1 VTEPSRTALLRSAR
15 DLFLTRGFSNVSM
28 AQIRTDANVSNG
40 SLFHH
45 FPTKAHLARTL
56 YVETLLG
63 YQRAILKAL
72 DGGPSA
78 PEGVAALVDA
88 HVRWVTEHPDDARV
102 LDELRDATRVHGA
115 PVEGAPLEG
124 ESVEWKS
131 VNAEAFSRLHAWIV
145 SRVAAGDMVD
155 LPLSTFMAVVFA
167 PAVELTRAWVKKR
180 PVRVRP
186 SVREALVRGAIAAVT
201 QPIAKKRSRGK

>member
-1 VTEPSRTALLRSAR
+1 
-15 DLFLTRGFSNVSM
+15 M
-28 AQIRTDANVSNG
+28 AEIRADANVSNG

-56 YVETLLG
+56 YVDTLLG
-63 YQRAILKAL
+63 YHHAILKAL
-72 DGGPSA
+72 DGDPPA
-78 PEGVAALVDA
+78 AQGVAALIDA
-88 HVRWVTEHPDDARV
+88 HVRWVTTHPDDARV

-115 PVEGAPLEG
+115 PVEGAPLG
-124 ESVEWKS
+124 SESVEWKR
-131 VNAEAFSRLHAWIV
+131 VNAEAFGIVHAWIA
-145 SRVAAGDMVD
+145 SRVEAGDMVD
-155 LPLSTFMAVVFA
+155 LPLSSFMALVFA

-201 QPIAKKRSRGK
+201 HPITKKRSRGK